1 MMNKRQINNFLS
13 LFLCLILLFC
23 SVAVAGADGEPAASE
38 CPVIFV
44 KGFASSPILDISGEQ
59 LFPPDVSGL
68 LKSSEK
74 ELRPII
80 RGVISGDYSL
90 LREPVNRILDLAIQ
104 GIAFDENGD
113 PIAPTRVAY
122 INPTPEELAEKKHE
136 NTGYTA
142 EDPIFYCFDWRQD
155 LRTLAAGLNEFIEY
169 VLENTGAEKVRIIAS
184 SMGTCVLV
192 TYLHDY
198 DFKNVRS
205 FVLLEGAVNGVSAA
219 GKAFC
224 GELELDAVSA
234 VRFFDAI
241 AGTEFGGMLVKALLN
256 AAYQVGYAEKLI
268 GSLNGILAEIY
279 GYLIR
284 ESLGRVFARFP
295 GMWALVPYES
305 YDKAMEVM
313 GPTGISDELKAKTDY
328 YHNEIQANLFEITE
342 SAKDS
347 GINFAVVAKYGYM
360 APPVAESEFGEIG
373 DLVIGTGRESFGAVC
388 AKAGSAL
395 EPGSQTVG
403 DGHDHM
409 SADGMIDA
417 STCRYPENTWF
428 LKNINHMDHPVEEL
442 AFCEY
447 LLSDGAMKTVSDNES
462 YPQFLIYNDDGLV
475 PLTADNDYSRYEE
488 PVRSQ
493 RFFDRVRSFFAAFI
507 AAIRVLFKR

>member
-1 MMNKRQINNFLS
+1 MMNKHRVFNILS
-13 LFLCLILLFC
+13 VFLCLVLLFC
-23 SVAVAGADGEPAASE
+23 SVAVAGADGEPAAGE
-38 CPVIFV
+38 CPVIFI

-80 RGVISGDYSL
+80 RGLISGDYSL
-90 LREPVNRILDLAIQ
+90 LREPVNRIVDLAIQ
-104 GIAFDENGD
+104 SIAFDGNGD
-113 PIAPTRVAY
+113 PISPTRVAY
-122 INPTPEELAEKKHE
+122 TDPAPEELAEKKHD
-136 NTGYTA
+136 NIGYTA
-142 EDPIFYCFDWRQD
+142 EDPIYYCFDWRQD
-155 LRTLAAGLNEFIEY
+155 LRTLAAGLNDFIGY

-198 DFKNVRS
+198 GFNNIRS

-224 GELELDAVSA
+224 GELELDAASA

-241 AGTEFGGMLVKALLN
+241 AGTEFGGMMVKALLN
-256 AAYQVGYAEKLI
+256 AAYQTGYAEKLI
-268 GSLNGILAEIY
+268 GRLNGILEEIY
-279 GYLIR
+279 NYLIR

-313 GPTGISDELKAKTDY
+313 GQTGISDELRAKTDY
-328 YHNEIQANLFEITE
+328 YHDEIQANLSEITE
-342 SAKDS
+342 SAKNA
-347 GINFAVVAKYGYM
+347 GVNFAVVAKYGYM
-360 APPVAESEFGEIG
+360 APPVAESEFNEIG

-388 AKAGSAL
+388 AKAGSVL
-395 EPGSQTVG
+395 EPGSQIVD
-403 DGHDHM
+403 DGHVHT

-417 STCRYPENTWF
+417 SSCRYPEITWF
-428 LKNINHMDHPVEEL
+428 LKNINHMDHPAEEL
-442 AFCEY
+442 ALCGY
-447 LLSDGAMKTVSDNES
+447 LLSDGAMKTVSDNEN
-462 YPQFLIYNDDGLV
+462 YPQFLIYNDDGLA

-488 PVRSQ
+488 PIRSQ
-493 RFFDRVRSFFAAFI
+493 RFFDRVRSFFAAF
-507 AAIRVLFKR
+507 AAAVRALFKR